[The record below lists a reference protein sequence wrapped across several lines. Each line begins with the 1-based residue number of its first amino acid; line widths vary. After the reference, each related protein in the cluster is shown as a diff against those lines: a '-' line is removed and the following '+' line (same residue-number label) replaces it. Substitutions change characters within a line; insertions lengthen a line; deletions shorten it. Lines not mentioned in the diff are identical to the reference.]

1 MLPRFFTM
9 PIYYTC
15 HSIFISRSSPVKY
28 LGLEM
33 ISHVREFGVPPTNQ
47 HSIFS
52 ICCWVVVSPAQM
64 FIPTCLSPLV
74 YHFCEFRSSKRQT
87 SRWDSVCMDF
97 TRENSFDVSLTQVK
111 GRGKEGWVTE
121 S

>member
-1 MLPRFFTM
+1 MSGNLVSLLPTS
-9 PIYYTC
+9 TA
-15 HSIFISRSSPVKY
+15 SSPSAA
-28 LGLEM
+28 G
-33 ISHVREFGVPPTNQ
+33 
-47 HSIFS
+47 
-52 ICCWVVVSPAQM
+52 WWVSPAQM

-87 SRWDSVCMDF
+87 SRWESVCMDF